1 LIYGELNIDPMSE
14 LNPLL
19 KESFKLTV
27 DAIQI
32 MEIVNEISHWRPL
45 KTILI

>member
-1 LIYGELNIDPMSE
+1 LIYGQLNIDPKSE